1 MAALKNLYWRGV
13 NKAWELKDKKVEG
26 DSHFLAIAV
35 ALILVVVIGL
45 LFKTQL
51 TALFNSIFTNT
62 TTKVNGMFN

>member
-1 MAALKNLYWRGV
+1 MKKLLDKMVINAMI
-13 NKAWELKDKKVEG
+13 KAEAILEKKENG

-51 TALFNSIFTNT
+51 VALFNNIFTQTAN
-62 TTKVNGMFN
+62 KVNGMF

>member
-1 MAALKNLYWRGV
+1 MKKFLDKICINAMI
-13 NKAWELKDKKVEG
+13 KATSLVEKKENG

-51 TALFNSIFTNT
+51 TALFNSIFTQA
-62 TTKVNGMFN
+62 TTKVNSMF